1 MQLRE
6 AEAAWESRGGFSRA
20 RAQAASCEH
29 AAKSVRVTSTSL
41 REPSQ
46 VTGRAKAEAT
56 CTQCSGA
63 AKWLATVLESS
74 NEADSICYNAVAGAV
89 AGAADASGAEKWMR
103 MPRGSRRLM
112 QGLAPRHREAAS
124 GSEM

>member
-1 MQLRE
+1 M
-6 AEAAWESRGGFSRA
+6 
-20 RAQAASCEH
+20 
-29 AAKSVRVTSTSL
+29 

-46 VTGRAKAEAT
+46 DSGRAKADAT

-112 QGLAPRHREAAS
+112 QGLAPRHREVGEAPCEHRFLMVSLSQEGTMLEANAQRLQT
-124 GSEM
+124 GTV